1 MISNNWKYFRMKGFL
16 PIRRCLLVK
25 SSTDFRARCIFT
37 YNEYALGNRI
47 YVYQHIDMVFLSKRR
62 YHHLINNCIRAASYL
77 NNSYTIKWKHWMGP
91 TMTNIWMEAISM
103 SPTTFQG
110 QKLFIT
116 MRVSHF
122 DYFSISSGCFE
133 ISYHLFL

>member
-1 MISNNWKYFRMKGFL
+1 MISNNCKYFRMKGFL

-25 SSTDFRARCIFT
+25 ASTDFRARCIIT

-103 SPTTFQG
+103 RPTTFQG

-116 MRVSHF
+116 MRFSHF

-133 ISYHLFL
+133 I